1 MMSLHI
7 KLSRFVIIFHPPTL
21 EARRL
26 KPLDHWGSPLQWL
39 LIRWPCVGHI
49 LCVGIC
55 AKCSRYRDEHDTGS
69 LCPWSSSLAVAVGTT
84 RAVLTGIISG
94 GLRTEKSG
102 WVVGV
107 GL

>member
-1 MMSLHI
+1 MSLHI
-7 KLSRFVIIFHPPTL
+7 KQSRFVITFHTPTL
-21 EARRL
+21 EAQRL

-49 LCVGIC
+49 LCVGVC
-55 AKCSRYRDEHDTGS
+55 AKCSRSRDEHDSGS

-94 GLRTEKSG
+94 GLRSEKSG